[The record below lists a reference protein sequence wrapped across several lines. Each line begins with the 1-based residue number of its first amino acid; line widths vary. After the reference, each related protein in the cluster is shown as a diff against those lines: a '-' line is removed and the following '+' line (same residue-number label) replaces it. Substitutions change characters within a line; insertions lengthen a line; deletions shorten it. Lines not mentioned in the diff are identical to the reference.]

1 MGTER
6 QHPSIEVVG
15 EIAGEE
21 TIAIGGKIREIE
33 RLRKIYGR
41 GRWRK
46 MKGVAVIRLPD
57 GTTSPAEVHRYES
70 PGSGRK
76 EFKIKR
82 LLGDLR

>member
-1 MGTER
+1 MTAER
-6 QHPSIEVVG
+6 GRPPIEIVG

-46 MKGVAVIRLPD
+46 MKGVAIVRLPD
-57 GTTSPAEVHRYES
+57 GTTCPAEVRWYES
-70 PGSGRK
+70 HGIGRK
-76 EFKIKR
+76 EFKIKH